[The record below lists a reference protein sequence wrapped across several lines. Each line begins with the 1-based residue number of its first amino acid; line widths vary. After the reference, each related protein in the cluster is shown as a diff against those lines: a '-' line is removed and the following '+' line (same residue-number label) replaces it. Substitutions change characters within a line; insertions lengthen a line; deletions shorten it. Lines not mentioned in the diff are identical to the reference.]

1 MYSGIIFN
9 IMDIKTIKA
18 DGRCIRTEMKLLLDL
33 YKEESNL
40 PYSENPVVAA
50 TANGILRSLR
60 EEIEDNAVVGSIRL
74 FSQFGKRVYRKS
86 LCLLLSYASSLLYP
100 DRTLVIGHSLG
111 DGFYFSYR
119 DGFKPDINA
128 LKSVMEGAIREDLSI
143 DIIRKRN
150 DEAERYAEEHN
161 LRETL
166 KLLRSRNDES
176 YEFTAIGN
184 FMSVYYEP
192 VLPSLRILEVWDL
205 MDYQDGLLLRYPQSR
220 HPMSLMD
227 FSDNPLLFS
236 VFRDNK
242 RIAGNLGLESL
253 GALNEAVSNGNINEK
268 ILLSEIAMQKRI
280 SEAADDIEKRGSI
293 KCVFISGP
301 SSSSKTTFSMKL
313 ALELRALGY
322 DPIKIS
328 LDDYY
333 LKRELIP
340 IDKDG
345 EKDYEVLDAL
355 NLELFRSQLNSL
367 LKGDSVNLASFSFK
381 EQRTE
386 FSATPVSMNDDS
398 ILIIE
403 GIHGLNPALVPDID
417 SSVIYRIYIS
427 ALTQLNLDSKS
438 RISTTDNR
446 ILRRLVRDARTR
458 GFDAVETL
466 SRWPSVERGEKSN
479 IFPYQNNA
487 DIMVNS
493 ALEYE
498 LGVLSVYAVPLLK
511 SVRKETGAPFTTAR
525 RLLEFLSL
533 IYPISSETVPA
544 DSILREFIGGSAFN
558 AT

>member
-150 DEAERYAEEHN
+150 DEAERYAEERN

-301 SSSSKTTFSMKL
+301 SSSGKTTFSMKL

>member
-111 DGFYFSYR
+111 DGFYFSYK

-301 SSSSKTTFSMKL
+301 SSSGKTTFSMKL

>member
-1 MYSGIIFN
+1 MN
-9 IMDIKTIKA
+9 AKTINA
-18 DGRCIRTEMKLLLDL
+18 DGMTIRTEKRLLLDL
-33 YKEESNL
+33 YREEWNL

-50 TANGILRSLR
+50 RANGILTSLR
-60 EEIEDNAVVGSIRL
+60 EEIEDNATIESIRL
-74 FSQFGKRVYRKS
+74 FSLFGKRVYRKS
-86 LCLLLSYASSLLYP
+86 LCLLLSYSSAELYP
-100 DRTLVIGHSLG
+100 DKTLVIGHSLG

-128 LKSVMEGAIREDLSI
+128 LKKTMEAAIKEDLSI
-143 DIIRKRN
+143 DIIRKSS
-150 DEAERYAEEHN
+150 DQAEKYAEEHN
-161 LRETL
+161 LKETQ
-166 KLLRSRNDES
+166 KLLESRNDES
-176 YEFTAIGN
+176 YEFTAIGD

-205 MDYQDGLLLRYPQSR
+205 IEYKDGLLLRYPQSR
-220 HPMSLMD
+220 HPLSLME

-236 VFRDNK
+236 VFRENK
-242 RIAGNLGLESL
+242 RIARNIGLESL
-253 GALNEAVSNGNINEK
+253 GALNEAVRCGEINEK

-280 SEAADDIEKRGSI
+280 SEAADDIAKKGTV

-301 SSSSKTTFSMKL
+301 SSSGKTTFSMKL

-322 DPIKIS
+322 NPIKIS

-333 LKRELIP
+333 LKRELVP
-340 IDKDG
+340 IDEDG
-345 EKDYEVLDAL
+345 EKDYEVLEAL
-355 NLELFRSQLNSL
+355 NLELFRSQLSSL
-367 LKGDSVNLASFSFK
+367 IGGENVNLASFSFK
-381 EQRTE
+381 EQKTV
-386 FSATPVSMNDDS
+386 FSSTPVSMNDSS

-403 GIHGLNPALVPDID
+403 GIHGLNPALVPHID
-417 SSVIYRIYIS
+417 SSLIYRIYIS

-466 SRWPSVERGEKSN
+466 SRWPSVERGEKNN

-498 LGVLSVYAVPLLK
+498 LGVLSVYAIPLLK
-511 SVRKETGAPFTTAR
+511 SVRKDTGTPFTTAR

-533 IYPISSETVPA
+533 VYPISSEAVPA

>member
-111 DGFYFSYR
+111 DGFYFSYK

-205 MDYQDGLLLRYPQSR
+205 MDYQYGLLLRYPQSR

-301 SSSSKTTFSMKL
+301 SSSGKTTFSMKL